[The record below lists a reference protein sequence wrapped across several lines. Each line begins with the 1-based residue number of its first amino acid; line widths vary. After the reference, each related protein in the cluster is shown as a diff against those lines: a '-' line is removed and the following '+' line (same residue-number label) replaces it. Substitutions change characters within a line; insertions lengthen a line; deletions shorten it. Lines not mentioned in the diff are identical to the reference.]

1 MMNAPPCRRANS
13 QSKRA
18 VRKPPIWGAPVGL
31 GAYRT
36 RTLLIHVHVF
46 VYVIV
51 LTDPFRTASA
61 LALRLLGP
69 PLIVEP
75 DARLLGSL
83 LESAM
88 TTQDGSHEHSPAAPR
103 HID

>member
-13 QSKRA
+13 QSKSA
-18 VRKPPIWGAPVGL
+18 VRNPPTWGAPVGL

-36 RTLLIHVHVF
+36 RTLLIHVHVHVF
-46 VYVIV
+46 VHVV
-51 LTDPFRTASA
+51 VVP
-61 LALRLLGP
+61 P
-69 PLIVEP
+69 PLRPAGSFALCLLCPPLVEEP

-88 TTQDGSHEHSPAAPR
+88 TTQDGGHERTPA
-103 HID
+103 